1 VMGDSQPDREIVGIV
16 GNISH
21 RALSDP
27 QEPEMFVAYAQ
38 YAPPS
43 MNLVVRAVA
52 DPSTLAAALDETV
65 RAIDKDE
72 TLSAIRPLDD
82 VVASSVSQPRFSS
95 LLLSLFAALAVA
107 LAAIGIYGVMA
118 YSVSQRTNE
127 IGIRMALG
135 AKQSDVLKMV
145 VCQGMKLAA
154 AGALIGIAGS
164 LLLGQFLAS
173 MLYRVTPRDPL
184 TFVFVSIGLF
194 GVSLVANYIPA
205 RRAMRVDPMV
215 ALRYE

>member
-1 VMGDSQPDREIVGIV
+1 V
-16 GNISH
+16 
-21 RALSDP
+21 
-27 QEPEMFVAYAQ
+27 
-38 YAPPS
+38 
-43 MNLVVRAVA
+43 
-52 DPSTLAAALDETV
+52 
-65 RAIDKDE
+65 
-72 TLSAIRPLDD
+72 
-82 VVASSVSQPRFSS
+82 
-95 LLLSLFAALAVA
+95 

-145 VCQGMKLAA
+145 VWQGMKLAA
-154 AGALIGIAGS
+154 AGTLIGIAGS
-164 LLLGQFLAS
+164 LLLGQFLTS
-173 MLYRVTPRDPL
+173 LLYRVKPRDPL
-184 TFVFVSIGLF
+184 TLVLVSIGLL

>member
-1 VMGDSQPDREIVGIV
+1 V
-16 GNISH
+16 
-21 RALSDP
+21 
-27 QEPEMFVAYAQ
+27 
-38 YAPPS
+38 
-43 MNLVVRAVA
+43 
-52 DPSTLAAALDETV
+52 
-65 RAIDKDE
+65 
-72 TLSAIRPLDD
+72 
-82 VVASSVSQPRFSS
+82 
-95 LLLSLFAALAVA
+95 

-145 VCQGMKLAA
+145 VWQGMKLAA

-164 LLLGQFLAS
+164 LLLGQFLTS
-173 MLYRVTPRDPL
+173 LYRVKPRDPL
-184 TFVFVSIGLF
+184 TLVLVSIGLL

>member
-1 VMGDSQPDREIVGIV
+1 M
-16 GNISH
+16 
-21 RALSDP
+21 
-27 QEPEMFVAYAQ
+27 
-38 YAPPS
+38 
-43 MNLVVRAVA
+43 
-52 DPSTLAAALDETV
+52 
-65 RAIDKDE
+65 
-72 TLSAIRPLDD
+72 
-82 VVASSVSQPRFSS
+82 
-95 LLLSLFAALAVA
+95 

-118 YSVSQRTNE
+118 YSVSQRTDE

-145 VCQGMKLAA
+145 VWQGMKLAA

-164 LLLGQFLAS
+164 LLLGQFLTS
-173 MLYRVTPRDPL
+173 LLYRVKPRDPL
-184 TFVFVSIGLF
+184 TLVLVSIGLL